1 MPINTLIILV
11 GILLLASFS
20 CLLWMKYYK
29 EKKKET
35 IKYKNQHTYA
45 YTIYAEEDNEE
56 KDILVYVVSPE
67 KLSDE
72 EVEATKI
79 GILNKINAE
88 SLDIQYEEVG
98 VVYIGINND
107 RRN

>member
-1 MPINTLIILV
+1 MPINALIFIV
-11 GILLLASFS
+11 GLLLLASLC
-20 CLLWMKYYK
+20 CLFWMKYHK
-29 EKKKET
+29 EKKESK
-35 IKYKNQHTYA
+35 IYKNQHTYA
-45 YTIYAEEDNEE
+45 YTLYAEEDNEE

-67 KLSDE
+67 RLSDE